1 MPVTPAVAAIHI
13 LLVLVGAFLLGTRIY
28 GETQPRSA
36 ADDADARQLRRITTY
51 ASIGMFVLVV
61 ALVIGLDLTVFRVA
75 GVLK

>member
-1 MPVTPAVAAIHI
+1 MSPAVVAIHI

-51 ASIGMFVLVV
+51 ASVGMFVLLV
-61 ALVIGLDLTVFRVA
+61 ALVVGLDLMVFHVA
-75 GVLK
+75 GAMK